1 MIRKALVAI
10 LTLTGALGYAQTQ
23 LASPGSEM
31 PVQGTIGGLPLTFEL
46 NQGQV
51 NAQIKFFSRRAAY
64 NTFLT
69 GDGMMVAI
77 RPSNVTSSAVNPG
90 ASQRVLQF
98 KLNGSAKNP
107 VIMGEDPQPGRV
119 NYFIGA
125 NPAKWLTNIP
135 TYGRVRYKN
144 VYPGI
149 DIVYYGS
156 HRQLEYDFEIFPG
169 ADPSKI
175 QFEIKGASHIE
186 LDHEHNLVV
195 SIGKDHLTLANP
207 KIYEVLGNQHVP
219 VLGNYTITDST
230 HIGFQI
236 EQHDATKP
244 LVIDPVLIYSTYL
257 GGSGDDE
264 ARAIKV
270 DSAGNVYVGGYT
282 DSTDFP
288 LATLGSLPA
297 GSPHVFVAKLDPSGS
312 TLLYSDF
319 IGGSNQD
326 YGYALALDASNNVV
340 VTGTTSSYDF
350 PVVNAYQATY
360 PGSSNGFLTKLS
372 SDGSALLYSTYLGG
386 NGVDI
391 PSSVAV
397 DYNNNAVI
405 AGYTSSTNFPVS
417 NAYQPTVSPNAGGM
431 FGWYGF
437 VTKFTAD
444 GSSLAYSTYF
454 GGSSNVAYN
463 CGGSPCWGQPST
475 TISSMALDSAGN
487 VYLGGVT
494 NTYDLPVTPGSY
506 QSTNVTQQNA
516 LVSFVSKLGSAGNLV
531 YSTYF
536 YESSG
541 LLTDIQA
548 IAVDSGGSVY
558 ATGQA
563 ISDGTFPI
571 TTTTICDPS
580 VYGPSC
586 SYGFVTKFNA
596 NASMLE
602 YSTFLGPNNLAF
614 LSSIVLDSSNNAY
627 VSGVTSSN
635 SFATVNAIEP
645 YTGGN
650 DLFLAKLDTGGATQI
665 WATYVGG
672 SADENSAGLAI
683 DSSNNLYLAGTTT
696 SADFPFTPG
705 AFQGVYGGNTDSVV
719 LKIAPASS
727 ASVSL
732 NPDSLDFAASD
743 IGSTGS
749 PQTVLLRNMGSA
761 ALAIS
766 SITAAGDFAESDNC
780 GVSVQAAGNCSVSVT
795 FSPTAA
801 GLRNGTIQISD
812 SAQGSPHVI
821 ALSGFA
827 NGATATFSP
836 TSVTFP
842 TTPVGSSSAAQSVS
856 LSNLGNATLNVSNI
870 QVSGDFSQV
879 NTCGAVVAGSSC
891 TIMVSFLPTAAGNRT
906 GTLVVNDNAAGSFQA
921 IPLSGTGTQAIA
933 ILSPAAV
940 TFGPT
945 ALGTSSIVQSVTLAN
960 SGNAVLHVAAVQT
973 TGDFSQTNTCG
984 TVPAGASCVI
994 NIMFT
999 PTAAG
1004 NRSGTLVVA
1013 DDAFSNPQ
1021 IPLAGSGSDFGLTS
1035 SPTSVAVNSGSSASY
1050 NLSISSVGGAFNN
1063 AVKLAC
1069 QNVPTSA
1076 SCVFSPASVTPGS
1089 TKSGSVLTI
1098 STGSIVANSGF
1109 KTRTSPRMLA
1119 TWFQMGGIACL
1130 AGFFSVGR
1138 NTRRKLQ
1145 IVLLLGS
1152 VLLITLLVGCAGGT
1166 GIAPQGHGGTTSGTY
1181 TITVIGSSG
1190 TLQHSVS
1197 LTLAVR

>member
-1 MIRKALVAI
+1 MIHKALLAVMI
-10 LTLTGALGYAQTQ
+10 LIGALVYAQTP
-23 LASPGSEM
+23 LASSNSGMSA
-31 PVQGTIGGLPLTFEL
+31 QGKIGGLPLTFEL

-51 NAQIKFFSRRAAY
+51 NSQIKFLSRRAAY
-64 NTFLT
+64 STFLT
-69 GDGMMVAI
+69 ADGMTLAL
-77 RPSNVTSSAVNPG
+77 RPSNLTPSAVKQG
-90 ASQRVLQF
+90 AGHSILQL
-98 KLNGSAKNP
+98 KLNGSVKNP
-107 VIMGEDPQPGRV
+107 VIIGEDQQPGIV

-135 TYGRVRYKN
+135 TYGKVRYKN

-149 DIVYYGS
+149 DLVYYGS
-156 HRQLEYDFEIFPG
+156 HRQLEYDFEVFPG

-195 SIGKDHLTLANP
+195 SIGKDHLTFANP
-207 KIYEVLGNQHVP
+207 NIYEVLGDHHVP
-219 VLGNYTITDST
+219 VTGNYTITDST
-230 HIGFQI
+230 HLGFQI
-236 EQHDATKP
+236 EQHDATKA

-270 DSAGNVYVGGYT
+270 DSAGDIYVAGYT
-282 DSTDFP
+282 YDSTDFP
-288 LATLGSLPA
+288 LATSGPPPA
-297 GSPHVFVAKLDPSGS
+297 GSPHALVAKLNHSTDLPFATSGPPPAASPHVFVAKLDPTGS
-312 TLLYSDF
+312 TLLYTDF

-326 YGYALALDASNNVV
+326 YGYALALDASDNVV

-372 SDGSALLYSTYLGG
+372 SDGSTLLYSTYLGG
-386 NGVDI
+386 NGIDI

-397 DYNNNAVI
+397 DYNNDVVV
-405 AGYTSSTNFPVS
+405 AGYTSSTDFPVS

-463 CGGSPCWGQPST
+463 CGGSPCWGQPET
-475 TISSMALDSAGN
+475 MISSMVLDSTGN
-487 VYLGGVT
+487 AYLGGTT
-494 NTYDLPVTPGSY
+494 NTYDFPVTPGSY

-516 LVSFVSKLGSAGNLV
+516 LVSFISKLGSAGNLV

-541 LLTDIQA
+541 LMTDIQA
-548 IAVDSGGSVY
+548 IAVDSGGAVY

-563 ISDGTFPI
+563 MSDGSFPI

-580 VYGPSC
+580 IYGFAC
-586 SYGFVTKFNA
+586 SYGFVTKFDG
-596 NASMLE
+596 NASTLQ

-614 LSSIVLDSSNNAY
+614 LSSIVLGSNNSAY
-627 VSGVTSSN
+627 VLGVTSSN

-650 DLFLAKLDTGGATQI
+650 DLLLAELDPTGATQI

-705 AFQGVYGGNTDSVV
+705 AFQGVYGGNTDSII

-732 NPDSLDFAASD
+732 SPDSLDFPASD

-766 SITAAGDFAESDNC
+766 SIAATGDFAESDNC
-780 GVSVQAAGNCSVSVT
+780 GGSVQAAGNCSVSVT

-801 GLRNGTIQISD
+801 GLRNGTIQMSD
-812 SAQGSPHVI
+812 SAEGSPHVI
-821 ALSGFA
+821 TLSGFA
-827 NGATATFSP
+827 NGATATLSP
-836 TSVTFP
+836 TSIIFP
-842 TTPVGSSSAAQSVS
+842 STPVGSSSVAQSVS
-856 LSNLGNATLNVSNI
+856 LSNLGNT
-870 QVSGDFSQV
+870 
-879 NTCGAVVAGSSC
+879 T
-891 TIMVSFLPTAAGNRT
+891 
-906 GTLVVNDNAAGSFQA
+906 
-921 IPLSGTGTQAIA
+921 
-933 ILSPAAV
+933 
-940 TFGPT
+940 
-945 ALGTSSIVQSVTLAN
+945 
-960 SGNAVLHVAAVQT
+960 LHVAAVQT

-994 NIMFT
+994 NITFT

-1004 NRSGTLVVA
+1004 NRSGTLAAA

-1021 IPLAGSGSDFGLTS
+1021 IPLAGSGSDFALTS
-1035 SPTSVAVNSGSSASY
+1035 SPTSVTVNSGSSATY

-1069 QNVPTSA
+1069 QNVPASA
-1076 SCVFSPASVTPGS
+1076 SCVFSPGSVIPGS
-1089 TKSGSVLTI
+1089 AKGGSVLTI
-1098 STGSIVANSGF
+1098 STGSIVANSGSE
-1109 KTRTSPRMLA
+1109 TRTSPRMLA
-1119 TWFQMGGIACL
+1119 TWFQMAGIACL

-1145 IVLLLGS
+1145 IIFLLGS
-1152 VLLITLLVGCAGGT
+1152 VLLVTFLGGCAGGT
-1166 GIAPQGHGGTTSGTY
+1166 GIAAQGRGGTTSGTY